1 MVFADCPFNVA
12 VHAEQP
18 VQALSQHTPSATI
31 PDVHSY
37 GWAAGEPFGFLAAQ
51 VPAEVSQ

>member
-1 MVFADCPFNVA
+1 MLAACPFNVA

-18 VQALSQHTPSATI
+18 VQVLSQHTPSATI

-37 GWAAGEPFGFLAAQ
+37 DCVAGEPFGFLAAQ